1 MKPST
6 RAVLALMREQGVD
19 GVTPALALTEV
30 GTMRLAAR
38 IAELRA
44 EGHDIVNV
52 GFTTPT
58 RKHVALYVLREQ
70 QQLALAYEVLALVR
84 AEVAAKSPWCRT
96 CNPAG
101 AS

>member
-6 RAVLALMREQGVD
+6 AQVLALLREQGVD

-44 EGHDIVNV
+44 DGHDIVNI
-52 GFTTPT
+52 GWTTPSG
-58 RKHVALYVLREQ
+58 KHVALYVLRESRP
-70 QQLALAYEVLALVR
+70 LRLW
-84 AEVAAKSPWCRT
+84 EVAS
-96 CNPAG
+96 
-101 AS
+101 